1 MQHVKNVVFTE
12 KNGDRRNVDNI
23 IVLLTDGNP
32 GDFPIAKRTANE
44 LKKNVKKVR
53 KGIFFRFIRS
63 MESGNCR
70 FSVSFGQTNPVGYVF
85 IFLR

>member
-1 MQHVKNVVFTE
+1 MNDVVFAE

-32 GDFPIAKRTANE
+32 GEYDRANKTAIE

-53 KGIFFRFIRS
+53 KQLVLGTVYTIN
-63 MESGNCR
+63 E
-70 FSVSFGQTNPVGYVF
+70 QWQ
-85 IFLR
+85 L

>member
-1 MQHVKNVVFTE
+1 VKNVVFTE

-32 GDFPIAKRTANE
+32 ADYKRANKTAIE

-53 KGIFFRFIRS
+53 KQFFL
-63 MESGNCR
+63 G
-70 FSVSFGQTNPVGYVF
+70 VYDQWTVATLG
-85 IFLR
+85 FL

>member
-1 MQHVKNVVFTE
+1 VNDVVFAE

-32 GDFPIAKRTANE
+32 GEYDRANKTAIE

-53 KGIFFRFIRS
+53 KQLILGTVYTIN
-63 MESGNCR
+63 E
-70 FSVSFGQTNPVGYVF
+70 QWQ
-85 IFLR
+85 L

>member
-1 MQHVKNVVFTE
+1 LKYVNDVVFAE

-32 GDFPIAKRTANE
+32 GEYDRANKTAIE

-53 KGIFFRFIRS
+53 KQLVLGTVYTIN
-63 MESGNCR
+63 E
-70 FSVSFGQTNPVGYVF
+70 QWQ
-85 IFLR
+85 L